1 VIGTQRTHPPAL
13 RGMRVLELA
22 DASGVYCGKLLADM
36 GADVVKIER
45 PGGDSTREIP
55 PFWGGEP
62 HPERGFFFLY
72 TNTSKRGVTLD
83 VTRPEGQELFKA
95 LARTARLVIETFP
108 PGWLE
113 DLGLGYEAL
122 RAENPGLVLT
132 SITGFG
138 QTGPYRSFASSD
150 LVANALGGA
159 MYVTGE
165 GDDPPVRLAGFQ
177 ALIMGSTFAAV
188 SSMIA
193 LHHSA
198 ASGEGQHVD
207 ISLEEATISVSHICG
222 VGKWREDDMIPRR
235 RGTSLFHS
243 TPSGAYPC
251 KDGLVYMTVNRPL
264 HWKALAQ
271 WIHEVTGNREVLD
284 PMFEGPASSRQPYRE
299 LLDLFISDL
308 TSQLSVD
315 EVYHEGQR
323 RHIAITPV
331 NSAASV
337 ARDPHLAARGYFV
350 ELEHPGAGRL
360 RYPGAPYRHT
370 ETPWAL
376 HGPAPGVGQH
386 NEEIYGRELGHAVE
400 SLQAL
405 ERKGII

>member
-1 VIGTQRTHPPAL
+1 
-13 RGMRVLELA
+13 MRVLELA

-36 GADVVKIER
+36 GADVIKIER

-55 PFWGGEP
+55 PFWGDEP
-62 HPERGFFFLY
+62 HPERGLFFLY

-83 VTRPEGQELFKA
+83 IRRPEGQELFKA
-95 LARTARLVIETFP
+95 LARTARLVVETSP
-108 PGWLE
+108 PGRLD

-122 RAENPGLVLT
+122 REANPGLVLT

-138 QTGPYRSFASSD
+138 QTGPYRSHASSD

-165 GDDPPVRLAGFQ
+165 QDDPPVRLAGFQ
-177 ALIMGSTFAAV
+177 ALITASTFAAV

-198 ASGEGQHVD
+198 TSGEGQHVD
-207 ISLEEATISVSHICG
+207 ISLEETTASVSHICG
-222 VGKWREDDMIPRR
+222 VGKWREDGMIPRR

-243 TPSGAYPC
+243 VPSGTYPC
-251 KDGLVYMTVNRPL
+251 RDGLVYLTVNRPL

-284 PMFEGPASSRQPYRE
+284 PMFEGPSSSRQPYRE

-315 EVYHEGQR
+315 EAYHEGQR
-323 RHIAITPV
+323 RHIAFTPV

-337 ARDPHLAARGYFV
+337 ARDPQLAARSYFV
-350 ELEHPGAGRL
+350 ELDHPGAGRL

-370 ETPWAL
+370 ETPWAMR
-376 HGPAPGVGQH
+376 GPAPGVGQH
-386 NEEIYGRELGHAVE
+386 NQEVYGGELGLAAERLH
-400 SLQAL
+400 AL
-405 ERKGII
+405 ERDGII

>member
-1 VIGTQRTHPPAL
+1 MPPTVQAAL

-22 DASGVYCGKLLADM
+22 DASGVYCGKLLAEM
-36 GADVVKIER
+36 GADVIKIER
-45 PGGDSTREIP
+45 PGGDATREIP
-55 PFWGGEP
+55 PFWGDEP
-62 HPERGFFFLY
+62 HPERGLFFLY

-83 VTRPEGQELFKA
+83 VNRPEGQEIFETLV
-95 LARTARLVIETFP
+95 RTAQLVVETFP
-108 PGWLE
+108 PGRLD

-122 RAENPGLVLT
+122 RETKPGLVLT

-150 LVANALGGA
+150 LVASALGGA

-165 GDDPPVRLAGFQ
+165 EDDPPVRLAGFQ
-177 ALIMGSTFAAV
+177 ALIMASTFAAV

-207 ISLEEATISVSHICG
+207 ISLEETTASVAHICG
-222 VGKWREDDMIPRR
+222 AGKWREDGIIPRR
-235 RGTSLFHS
+235 RGTGLFAS
-243 TPSGAYPC
+243 VPSGTYPC
-251 KDGLVYMTVNRPL
+251 KDGLIYLTVNRPL

-284 PMFEGPASSRQPYRE
+284 PMFEGPSSSRQPYRE
-299 LLDLFISDL
+299 LLDLFVSDF
-308 TSQLSVD
+308 TSQLGVD

-323 RHIAITPV
+323 RHIAFTPV

-350 ELEHPGAGRL
+350 ELDHPGAGHL
-360 RYPGAPYRHT
+360 RYPGAPYRHS
-370 ETPWAL
+370 ETPWAIRA
-376 HGPAPGVGQH
+376 PAPGVGQH
-386 NEEIYGRELGHAVE
+386 NAEIYGGELGLAAD

-405 ERKGII
+405 EQDGII

>member
-1 VIGTQRTHPPAL
+1 MTPTQQAAL
-13 RGMRVLELA
+13 RGVRVLELA

-36 GADVVKIER
+36 GSDVVKIER
-45 PGGDSTREIP
+45 PGGDSTREMP

-62 HPERGFFFLY
+62 HPERGLFFLY

-83 VTRPEGQELFKA
+83 ITRPEGQELFKT
-95 LARTARLVIETFP
+95 LAQTAQLVVETFP
-108 PGWLE
+108 PGRLD

-122 RAENPGLVLT
+122 REANPGLVLT

-138 QTGPYRSFASSD
+138 QTGPYRSFSSSD

-165 GDDPPVRLAGFQ
+165 EDDPPVRLAGFQ
-177 ALIMGSTFAAV
+177 ALITASTFAAV

-207 ISLEEATISVSHICG
+207 ISLEETTASVAHICG
-222 VGKWREDDMIPRR
+222 VGKWREDGMIPRR
-235 RGTSLFHS
+235 RGTGLFHS
-243 TPSGAYPC
+243 TPSGTYPC

-308 TSQLSVD
+308 TSQLSAD
-315 EVYHEGQR
+315 EAYHEGQR
-323 RHIAITPV
+323 RHIAVTPV
-331 NSAASV
+331 NNAASV
-337 ARDPHLAARGYFV
+337 ARDPHLAARSYFV
-350 ELEHPGAGRL
+350 ELDHPGAGRL
-360 RYPGAPYRHT
+360 RYPGAPYRNT
-370 ETPWAL
+370 ETPWAIR
-376 HGPAPGVGQH
+376 GPAPGVGQH
-386 NEEIYGRELGHAVE
+386 NQEIYGEELGLAAE

-405 ERKGII
+405 ERDGII

>member
-1 VIGTQRTHPPAL
+1 MPPTVQAAL

-22 DASGVYCGKLLADM
+22 DASGVYCGKLLAEM
-36 GADVVKIER
+36 GADVIKIER
-45 PGGDSTREIP
+45 PGGDATREIP
-55 PFWGGEP
+55 PFWGDEP
-62 HPERGFFFLY
+62 HPERGLFFLY

-83 VTRPEGQELFKA
+83 VNRPEGQEIFETLV
-95 LARTARLVIETFP
+95 RTAQLVVETFP
-108 PGWLE
+108 PGRLD

-122 RAENPGLVLT
+122 RETKPGLVLT

-150 LVANALGGA
+150 LVASALGGA

-165 GDDPPVRLAGFQ
+165 EDDPPVRLAGFQ
-177 ALIMGSTFAAV
+177 ALIMASTFAAV

-207 ISLEEATISVSHICG
+207 ISLEETTASVAHICG
-222 VGKWREDDMIPRR
+222 AGKWREDGIIPRR
-235 RGTSLFHS
+235 RGTGLFAS
-243 TPSGAYPC
+243 VPSGTYPC
-251 KDGLVYMTVNRPL
+251 KDGLIYLTVNRPL

-284 PMFEGPASSRQPYRE
+284 PMFEGPSSSRQPYRE
-299 LLDLFISDL
+299 LLDLFVSDF
-308 TSQLSVD
+308 TSQLGVD

-323 RHIAITPV
+323 RHIAFTPV
-331 NSAASV
+331 NSSASV

-350 ELEHPGAGRL
+350 ELDHPGAGHL
-360 RYPGAPYRHT
+360 RYPGAPYRHS
-370 ETPWAL
+370 ETPWAIRA
-376 HGPAPGVGQH
+376 PAPGVGQH
-386 NEEIYGRELGHAVE
+386 NAEIYGGELGLAAD

-405 ERKGII
+405 EQDGII

>member
-1 VIGTQRTHPPAL
+1 MPPTQQAAL
-13 RGMRVLELA
+13 TGMRVLELA
-22 DASGVYCGKLLADM
+22 DASGVYCGKLLAEM
-36 GADVVKIER
+36 GADVIKIER

-55 PFWGGEP
+55 PFWGDEA
-62 HPERGFFFLY
+62 HPERGLFFLY

-83 VTRPEGQELFKA
+83 ISRPKGQELFKS
-95 LARTARLVIETFP
+95 LARTAQLVVETFP
-108 PGWLE
+108 PGRLD
-113 DLGLGYEAL
+113 DLGLGYETL
-122 RAENPGLVLT
+122 REANAGLVLT

-150 LVANALGGA
+150 LVASALGGA

-165 GDDPPVRLAGFQ
+165 ENDPPVRLAGFQ
-177 ALIMGSTFAAV
+177 ALTMASTFAAV

-207 ISLEEATISVSHICG
+207 ISLEETTASVAHICG
-222 VGKWREDDMIPRR
+222 AGKWREDGIIPRR
-235 RGTSLFHS
+235 RGTGLFAS
-243 TPSGAYPC
+243 VPSGAYPC
-251 KDGLVYMTVNRPL
+251 KDGLIYLMVNRPL

-284 PMFEGPASSRQPYRE
+284 PMFDGASSSRQPYRE
-299 LLDLFISDL
+299 LVDLFVSDL

-315 EVYHEGQR
+315 EAYQEGQR
-323 RHIAITPV
+323 RHIAFTPV

-337 ARDPHLAARGYFV
+337 ARDPHLAARSYFA
-350 ELEHPGAGRL
+350 ELDHPGAGRL
-360 RYPGAPYRHT
+360 RYPGAPYRHA
-370 ETPWAL
+370 ETPWAIR
-376 HGPAPGVGQH
+376 GPAPGVGQH
-386 NEEIYGRELGHAVE
+386 NEEIYGGELGLAAE

-405 ERKGII
+405 ERDGII

>member
-1 VIGTQRTHPPAL
+1 MTPTEQQAAL

-22 DASGVYCGKLLADM
+22 DASGVYCGKLLAEM
-36 GADVVKIER
+36 GADVIKIER

-55 PFWGGEP
+55 PFWGDEP
-62 HPERGFFFLY
+62 HPERGLFFLY

-83 VTRPEGQELFKA
+83 ISRPKGQELFKA
-95 LARTARLVIETFP
+95 LARTAQLVVETFP
-108 PGWLE
+108 R
-113 DLGLGYEAL
+113 EAN
-122 RAENPGLVLT
+122 AGLVLT

-150 LVANALGGA
+150 LVASALGGA

-165 GDDPPVRLAGFQ
+165 ENDPPVRLAGFQ
-177 ALIMGSTFAAV
+177 ALTMASTFAAV

-207 ISLEEATISVSHICG
+207 ISLEETTASVAHICG
-222 VGKWREDDMIPRR
+222 AGKWREDGIIPRR
-235 RGTSLFHS
+235 RGTGLFAS
-243 TPSGAYPC
+243 VPSGTYPC
-251 KDGLVYMTVNRPL
+251 KDGLIYLTVNRPL

-271 WIHEVTGNREVLD
+271 WIHEITGNREVLD
-284 PMFEGPASSRQPYRE
+284 PMFEGPSSSRQPYRE
-299 LLDLFISDL
+299 LVDLFVSDL

-323 RHIAITPV
+323 RHIAFTPV

-337 ARDPHLAARGYFV
+337 ARDPHLAARSYFV
-350 ELEHPGAGRL
+350 ELDHAGAGHL
-360 RYPGAPYRHT
+360 RYPGAPYRHA
-370 ETPWAL
+370 ETPWAIR
-376 HGPAPGVGQH
+376 GPAPGAGQH
-386 NEEIYGRELGHAVE
+386 NQEIYGGELGLSAE
-400 SLQAL
+400 SLQTL
-405 ERKGII
+405 ERDGII